1 MAVFL
6 RLLTNV
12 WLVACLQLFLHF
24 PIEILT
30 ENVNTVEFYD
40 DFLLCRQCG
49 HDITEASHLKSI
61 ASKVALHQ
69 RNDTILGV
77 PGVLLQLFR
86 NRAGKEFELLTVS
99 KAAVAGISSWYED
112 HTWFPGYSWKIGIC
126 PRCGQHI
133 GWLFQ
138 EMDKEDKSDIDFIG
152 LIMEK
157 LIHQSYADSLITG
170 PRSLRSR

>member
-1 MAVFL
+1 MFGRQHVYSYYFFTFL
-6 RLLTNV
+6 LK
-12 WLVACLQLFLHF
+12 FF
-24 PIEILT
+24 T
-30 ENVNTVEFYD
+30 ENVDTVEFYD
-40 DFLLCRQCG
+40 DYLLCRQCG

-61 ASKVALHQ
+61 ASRIALHQ

-77 PGVLLQLFR
+77 RGVLLQLFR
-86 NRAGKEFELLTVS
+86 NPAGKEFELVTVS
-99 KAAVAGISSWYED
+99 KADVIGVTGWYED

-126 PRCGQHI
+126 PRCGQHV

-138 EMDKEDKSDIDFIG
+138 EIDKEDDSAIDFIG